1 MSLTGALNSAV
12 ASLKLNQSALQLLS
26 SNVAHADDPNY
37 TKRSIIQQSLYN
49 GPNQVGGV
57 GIAGYANAV
66 NESLRKQYEGL
77 TAKDGMSSTQADYLS
92 RVQDLLGSSTDSAG
106 LTSLFSDF
114 VSAWQTFQSEPDS
127 SAAQSQVIS
136 LGNQFAQEIN
146 RLADGIDQLDRDAR
160 TDTDNSVK
168 QFNDLLD
175 QVYAVNVKLKAS
187 DPNDPAHG
195 DLIDQRDALVRQVAQ
210 YADVRTVERDN
221 GSIALFT
228 TGGLSLVDGPPQKFS
243 YNGTNI
249 ISVES
254 GQPIDGQLRDGK
266 LKALLNFRA
275 DNSAKNQAPSSDPAS
290 EVIRKL
296 KSQLDGLVSAFTSV
310 TGNPPTFAATYDN
323 ATQSQRIQA
332 SFNTTVQ
339 ATAATSQS
347 TSVTFSGSIQSG
359 DVFTINVN
367 GKSFSY
373 TATES
378 DTSLDQIASQLASK
392 INADP
397 TVGVTATN
405 GVGSLM
411 LSAAGNNQ
419 SFDVQTSVNGQVPE
433 LSGSFFTGTD
443 RYSFSVNAS
452 LLDGTQQLK
461 RNAASDVVGSFN
473 NSDRNFMA
481 AGLSATNVS
490 YSDMVGNLIGNA
502 SSNAKTV
509 SDQAKYNSDTL
520 SMTEQR
526 YQGDVGVN
534 LDEEIANLQVLQNAY
549 AASARLLTVIQ
560 SMFDTLDQAVAR

>member
-12 ASLKLNQSALQLLS
+12 ASLRLNQSALQLLS

-37 TKRSIIQQSLYN
+37 TKRSIIQQSLYY
-49 GPNQVGGV
+49 GSDQVGGV

-106 LTSLFSDF
+106 LPTLFTDF
-114 VSAWQTFQSEPDS
+114 VNAWQTFQSEPDS
-127 SAAQSQVIS
+127 SAAQSEVIS
-136 LGNQFAQEIN
+136 KGNQFAQEIN
-146 RLADGIDQLDRDAR
+146 RLADGIDQLDRDVR

-175 QVYAVNVKLKAS
+175 QVYAVNVKLKSS
-187 DPNDPAHG
+187 DPNDPGHG
-195 DLIDQRDALVRQVAQ
+195 DLIDQRDQLVRQVAQ

-243 YNGTNI
+243 FNGTNI

-310 TGNPPTFAATYDN
+310 TGNPSTFAATYNN

-332 SFNTTVQ
+332 SFSTTVQ

-347 TSVTFSGSIQSG
+347 TTVTFSGSIQSG
-359 DVFTINVN
+359 DVFSINVN

-378 DTSLDQIASQLASK
+378 DTSLDQIAAQLATK

-397 TVGVTATN
+397 TVGITATN

-411 LSAAGNNQ
+411 LSGPGNNQ
-419 SFDVQTSVNGQVPE
+419 PFDVQTSVNGQVPE
-433 LSGSFFTGTD
+433 LSGGFFTGTD

-461 RNAASDVVGSFN
+461 RNAASDVVGAFN

-490 YSDMVGNLIGNA
+490 YSDMVGNVIGAA

-509 SDQAKYNSDTL
+509 GDQAKYNADTL

-526 YQGDVGVN
+526 YQSDVGVN